1 MVETKKD
8 QILAWLSPENRNTTQ
23 QEKRNERSQDT
34 GNWFLESEEF
44 TSWHNFEG
52 PNLFYCHGKGE
63 LLTEIGLTV
72 AGSGKSVLTCVR
84 SASLLIDRAAAIDYL
99 YESKSSDAS
108 FENVGITYFYFK
120 HHDRGKSNEKVA
132 MFLLRNLVSKADDI
146 PPLLHKMFDDDKHG
160 KPPKFDDIVT
170 LMISYLQ
177 CYTSIFVFF
186 DALDESTEEQKE
198 KALELI
204 ERLCD
209 AGMRVFLTSQPHLK
223 SRVEELGPL
232 VRYEIRAQEDDLNAF
247 VRQELVKKKFD
258 KRFPHFPAADKEK
271 IQTTLVESADGM

>member
-1 MVETKKD
+1 MYSWVR
-8 QILAWLSPENRNTTQ
+8 QIGSDVGPVS
-23 QEKRNERSQDT
+23 RS
-34 GNWFLESEEF
+34 W
-44 TSWHNFEG
+44 
-52 PNLFYCHGKGE
+52 
-63 LLTEIGLTV
+63 
-72 AGSGKSVLTCVR
+72 
-84 SASLLIDRAAAIDYL
+84 LIDRAATIDYL

-108 FENVGITYFYFK
+108 LEDIGITYFYFK
-120 HHDRGKSNEKVA
+120 HDDRGKSNEEVA
-132 MFLLRNLVSKADDI
+132 MILLRNLVSKADNI

-170 LMISYLQ
+170 LMISYFQ

-198 KALELI
+198 KVLELI
-204 ERLCD
+204 ERLCN

-232 VRYEIRAQEDDLNAF
+232 VGYEIRAQEDDLNAF